1 MLKSHFGRKRMVQP
15 PLTYFGSPLNMN
27 LLPTGL
33 SGTCYLHL
41 LQDKERLRN
50 LRLCRTP
57 TTIEKKEEQQNLTS
71 NFIFMSKY
79 KNIKIININ

>member
-1 MLKSHFGRKRMVQP
+1 MVQP
-15 PLTYFGSPLNMN
+15 PPPPKYFGRPLNMN